1 LEKTMKTV
9 SVSRLKASLSEYLV
23 HASGGEE
30 VLVTDR
36 GRPVARIV
44 AARGSAG
51 RDAHVDD
58 LLRRGLARGSTA
70 KLPKDFWTRQRAK
83 DPGGAGRRM
92 LEHEREEGR

>member
-1 LEKTMKTV
+1 MKTV
-9 SVSRLKASLSEYLV
+9 SVSRLKASLSEYLD

-44 AARGSAG
+44 PAQGAAG

-58 LLRRGLARGSTA
+58 LVRRGLARRGTGGIPA
-70 KLPKDFWTRQRAK
+70 DFWTRPRAG
-83 DPGGAGRRM
+83 DPRGAGR
-92 LEHEREEGR
+92 LALEREREDGR